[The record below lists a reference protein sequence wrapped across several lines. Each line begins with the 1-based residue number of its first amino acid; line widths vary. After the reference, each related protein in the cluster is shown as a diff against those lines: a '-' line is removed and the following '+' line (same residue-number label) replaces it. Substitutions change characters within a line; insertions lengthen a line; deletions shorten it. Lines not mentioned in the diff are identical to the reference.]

1 MNRDKFI
8 KGVAIFLAVL
18 MIGSTATVLLQM
30 FM

>member
-1 MNRDKFI
+1 MNREKFI

-18 MIGSTATVLLQM
+18 MLASTATVILQI